1 MVSEPPNEQ
10 RTGTVQLPT
19 QFEGP
24 EKKLEVILSRPI
36 AGLHSNADGRWD
48 RIVHASGSEII
59 SKASTDV
66 MDAYLLAESSLF
78 IWENRILIITC
89 GQTNLINTIPEILN
103 VIDEDDVAL
112 LFYERKNL
120 LFPNSQL
127 SDFET
132 EAARISGFFP
142 GKSYRLGPAN
152 HDHVHIF
159 YSSHAAISADED
171 ATLELLMHD
180 LHPDALLMYT
190 PEGGQTADDIVRLA
204 GIDRLYPDMTI
215 DAFLFEPFG
224 YSLNAISGSDYF
236 TIHVTPQS
244 QGSYASF
251 ETNLIS
257 GDLSDLVNR
266 VLGIFQP
273 GRFSFVLTSSVN
285 DRRISV
291 DSSTFDEVA
300 GFRPTEK
307 SLYELDCGYQ
317 VRFSNFIRI

>member
-1 MVSEPPNEQ
+1 M
-10 RTGTVQLPT
+10 PT

-24 EKKLEVILSRPI
+24 EKKLEVILSAPVK
-36 AGLHSNADGRWD
+36 GLRDNADGRWD
-48 RIVHASGSEII
+48 RVIKASGSETI
-59 SKASTDV
+59 SFAATDG
-66 MDAYLLAESSLF
+66 MDAYLLSESSLF
-78 IWENRILIITC
+78 VWDDRILIITC
-89 GQTNLINTIPEILN
+89 GQTSLINTIPDILEIVSEN
-103 VIDEDDVAL
+103 DVAL

-120 LFPNSQL
+120 MYPEFQL

-132 EAARISGFFP
+132 EAARIAGFFP

-180 LHPDALLMYT
+180 LHPDAALMYT
-190 PEGGQTADDIVRLA
+190 PEGGQTAEDIVRLT
-204 GIDRLYPDMTI
+204 GIDSLYPDMTI

-224 YSLNAISGSDYF
+224 YSLNAISGQHYF
-236 TIHVTPQS
+236 TIHVTPQPS
-244 QGSYASF
+244 GSYASF
-251 ETNLIS
+251 ETNRVKP
-257 GDLSDLVNR
+257 DYQETVNR
-266 VLGIFQP
+266 VLRIFQP

-291 DSSTFDEVA
+291 GTSISDDIN

-317 VRFSNFIRI
+317 VRFSNFIRN